1 MREQIDL
8 RLSRIVC
15 YRPDDCMR
23 LQRSANRAAVSHR
36 PLNACL
42 NDSSRGE
49 RSVNDFLGNRRQLQL
64 GATSPGR
71 ASLPRKGAGIDVNE
85 TFGRWALRELPQE
98 IDCAGCEGRAQAKR
112 EVEPKWLLL
121 TVQWIEQV
129 RLAALHCE
137 PNFRWGVEHQY
148 SYTNGLCGVCFA
160 HDDKLLSLLDFNG
173 LRRLSLYMRKEVMR
187 LTVEAGR
194 PDTACRTAARPVA

>member
-1 MREQIDL
+1 MYR
-8 RLSRIVC
+8 RLSRIV
-15 YRPDDCMR
+15 RNAPDDCMR

-49 RSVNDFLGNRRQLQL
+49 HGVDDFLGNRRQLQL

-71 ASLPRKGAGIDVNE
+71 ARLPRKGAGIDVNK
-85 TFGRWALRELPQE
+85 TFGRWALRELTQE
-98 IDCAGCEGRAQAKR
+98 IDCARCEGRSQAKR
-112 EVEPKWLLL
+112 ELESKRLLL
-121 TVQWIEQV
+121 AVQWIEQV
-129 RLAALHCE
+129 RLAALHGE
-137 PNFRWGVEHQY
+137 PNFRWGIDHQY

-173 LRRLSLYMRKEVMR
+173 LQRL
-187 LTVEAGR
+187 
-194 PDTACRTAARPVA
+194 